1 MTIAATSFLDLVNR
15 TGVAEGVPDL
25 PHAEYPGTINLDSV
39 ATMNE
44 LFKEKTL
51 NRIIEALT
59 KPTKKDRRADGVAK
73 GREIVFKGTL
83 KEVNDFFFS
92 NWWTDGLPVIPP
104 TIERIEEFLKYTPLF
119 PDQEVAILNPSSI
132 RVTPWNI
139 AVNGVMAGCRPEH
152 MPVLIAATEAIGDP
166 IYNLEQLGSTGGW
179 NMFFV
184 VNGPLAK
191 RLGIEN
197 GVGLVSR
204 GANTVIGRA
213 MGLIR
218 HNLAGH
224 RPGEVYM
231 GTFGYILPPVFA
243 ENEELLQE
251 IGWKPYHMHEGFDR
265 GVSTVSVCGTA
276 KWGYQMYPT
285 ASEPERIAQ
294 VLAYDVARAGSP
306 NHSVGQQESP
316 RLTFTIFIT
325 PGVARVFAENGYS
338 REDVKQAVWKNARYT
353 LAEVDFES
361 YYGAHEGQRETHRDF
376 LKRGKLPER
385 VIEHGKLP
393 VWFPKVAEGQDATI
407 PVAPG
412 PKQLHIFVCGD
423 PTRNKSMTFYTMYNT
438 FVPKPIKLPANW
450 DELIK
455 DLGCQGECRI

>member
-1 MTIAATSFLDLVNR
+1 M
-15 TGVAEGVPDL
+15 PDL
-25 PHAEYPGTINLDSV
+25 RHAEYPGTISLDSA
-39 ATMNE
+39 ATINKY
-44 LFKEKTL
+44 FKEKTL
-51 NRIIEALT
+51 NLIIEALT
-59 KPTKKDRRADGVAK
+59 KPIEKKEVPAGAAK
-73 GREIVFKGTL
+73 DREIVFKGAL
-83 KEVNDFFFS
+83 KQVNDFFFS
-92 NWWTDGLPVIPP
+92 NWWTDGLAIIPP
-104 TIERIEEFLKYTPLF
+104 TIERIKEFLKYTPLS
-119 PDQEVAILNPSSI
+119 PDKEVAVLHPSSV

-152 MPVLIAATEAIGDP
+152 MPVLIAGVEAIGEP

-184 VNGPLAK
+184 VNGPIAK
-191 RLGIEN
+191 RLGIQH
-197 GVGLVSR
+197 GIGLVSR

-243 ENEELLQE
+243 ENEELLYE
-251 IGWKPYHMHEGFDR
+251 IGWKPYHVDEGFDL
-265 GVSTVSVCGTA
+265 GTSTVSVCGTA

-285 ASEPERIAQ
+285 ASEPERLAQ
-294 VLAYDVARAGSP
+294 LLAYDVARAGSP

-316 RLTFTIFIT
+316 RLVFTIFIT
-325 PGVARVFAENGYS
+325 PGVAKTFAEGGYS
-338 REDVKQAVWKNARYT
+338 KQDVKDAVWKNARYT

-361 YYGAHEGQRETHRDF
+361 YYGAHEGQRETHRDY

-385 VIEHGKLP
+385 VVEKGKLP
-393 VWFPKVAEGQDATI
+393 TWFPKVVEGEDATI

-412 PKQLHIFVCGD
+412 PKQLPIFVCGD

-438 FVPKPIKLPANW
+438 FVTKPIKLPANW
-450 DELIK
+450 DKRVK
-455 DLGCQGECRI
+455 DLRCQWECNI

>member
-1 MTIAATSFLDLVNR
+1 MNR
-15 TGVAEGVPDL
+15 
-25 PHAEYPGTINLDSV
+25 NLR
-39 ATMNE
+39 
-44 LFKEKTL
+44 EKTL
-51 NRIIEALT
+51 LLIVEALT
-59 KPTKKDRRADGVAK
+59 KPIEKWGIKDETAK
-73 GREIVFKGTL
+73 AREIVCRGTL
-83 KEVNDFFFS
+83 KEVNDYFFS
-92 NWWTDGLPVIPP
+92 NWWTDGLPIIPP
-104 TIERIEEFLKYTPLF
+104 TLERVEEFLKYTPLS
-119 PDQEVAILNPSSI
+119 PDQEVAILKPSSV

-152 MPVLIAATEAIGDP
+152 MPVLIAATEGIGDP

-218 HNLAGH
+218 HNLGGH
-224 RPGEVYM
+224 RPGEVYL

-243 ENEELLQE
+243 ENEEILQE
-251 IGWKPYHMHEGFDR
+251 IGWSPHHVNEGFDR
-265 GVSTVSVCGTA
+265 ETSTVSVCGTA

-285 ASEPERIAQ
+285 ASDPERIAQ

-316 RLTFTIFIT
+316 RLVFTIFMT

-338 REDVKQAVWKNARYT
+338 RKDVQEAVWKNARYT

-361 YYGAHEGQRETHRDF
+361 YYGAHEGMRETHRDF
-376 LKRGKLPER
+376 LKKGKLPKG
-385 VIEHGKLP
+385 VIEKGKLP
-393 VWFPKVAEGQDATI
+393 AWFPKVAEGEDATI

-412 PKQLHIFVCGD
+412 PKQLPLFVCGD
-423 PTRNKSMTFYTMYNT
+423 PTRNKSMTFYTMYNRLVT
-438 FVPKPIKLPANW
+438 KPIILPKDW
-450 DELIK
+450 DELTK
-455 DLGCQGECRI
+455 NLGCQGECS